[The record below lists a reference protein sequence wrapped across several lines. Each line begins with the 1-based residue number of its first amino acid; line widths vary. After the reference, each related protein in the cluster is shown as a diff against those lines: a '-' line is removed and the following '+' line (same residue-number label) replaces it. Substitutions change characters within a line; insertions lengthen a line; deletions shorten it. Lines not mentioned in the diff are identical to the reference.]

1 MNVNEDA
8 HFKKTI
14 QYDVHKI
21 IGFRCPIGK
30 TEAVI
35 GIMIE
40 PDPHGDESGTDSH
53 FHSIASC
60 PKMKIVDFPEPDR
73 CSITDSTC
81 PFTAPIDRDETNPEQ
96 RKFRYASTIIQKIAF
111 IEVYGSQLVNEIL
124 KKKKLKP
131 VSIRVAELEKILVTS
146 DLIDAEMYQKLGKL
160 RHMRNE
166 FAHSPNGHLKFTEKD
181 LYDSSMEADK
191 LSSVV
196 AELLKK
202 ISIENKSE
210 SP

>member
-1 MNVNEDA
+1 MDADEDA
-8 HFKKTI
+8 HSKRTVH
-14 QYDVHKI
+14 YDVHKI

-40 PDPHGDESGTDSH
+40 PDPHGDESETDSH

-60 PKMKIVDFPEPDR
+60 HKMKIADFPEPDR
-73 CSITDSTC
+73 CNITDATC
-81 PFTAPIDRDETNPEQ
+81 PFTAPIDSDETSSER
-96 RKFRYASTIIQKIAF
+96 RKFSYASTIIQKIAF

-131 VSIRVAELEKILVTS
+131 ISIRVAELEKILVTS
-146 DLIDAEMYQKLGKL
+146 DLIDSETYQKLDKL

-166 FAHSPNGHLKFTEKD
+166 FAHSPNRHLKFTEKD

-191 LSSVV
+191 LSSIVV
-196 AELLKK
+196 GLLKK
-202 ISIENKSE
+202 ISTKNKSE
-210 SP
+210 LP